1 MSDPIVHDILD
12 RMAATCPPIA
22 EAPTLFLEG
31 PAGAGKTTHAMARI
45 QSLIEGGVAPG
56 AILLLTPHRSYSRP
70 YEDALGQA
78 TCYALGLATV
88 GGLARRYVSLFWPA
102 IPPHSTYPF
111 SASLEPIFLTYE
123 VAQYFMARL
132 VSPLVEQGYF
142 ADLKLTRHRLYS
154 QLLDSLNKSAVND
167 IPLDDLGSYL
177 EAARISEETADGR
190 VDEISSTLVS
200 YRKFCA
206 QYNLIDFS
214 LYLELFKDLI
224 RKVQPARDYLFAQ
237 YQHVVYDN
245 CEEDVPLAH
254 DFVRYWMR
262 HPASRLQS
270 VLVIYDREA
279 GFRKLLGAN
288 PRSAY
293 TLREECGDYLSLE
306 ESPRVPTSLRAFGRG
321 LVKAIANTPL
331 VDAATDSGGGE
342 RRFHVYS
349 DRLHHQ
355 MVQRVV
361 AQVGHLVESGR
372 PPQEMAV
379 ISPFLSDS
387 FYHALADGLE
397 RVGIS
402 CYGHRPSRSLR
413 DEPVTKVLLTLTTLA
428 HPSWGLARPSRE
440 AVSHMFSMLLKD
452 ADLVRSAVLAAA
464 VYEGGREGI
473 GLKPFEGARADM
485 RDRVTYRVG
494 ETYEQLRIWLEV
506 YASGDELPIDHFLSR
521 LFGELLSQPRFGF
534 YRNVQAGAQVGSSVE
549 SACKFRRAVGGV
561 LERENEVVGKAY
573 VEMVQEGVVSAFY
586 AVDGVDPPEAVLI
599 APAHTFLLR
608 NRSYAHQFWLDVGS
622 TAWHRRI
629 HQPLTNPYVL
639 SADWNR
645 RDQWSAAWERRF
657 ETERLTCIVAGLIRR
672 CTDSIYLY
680 ASELSAH
687 GQEQTGDL
695 LVALGYAMRELA
707 LAED

>member
-1 MSDPIVHDILD
+1 MPAT
-12 RMAATCPPIA
+12 RAAVIK
-22 EAPTLFLEG
+22 APTLFLEG
-31 PAGAGKTTHAMARI
+31 PAGAGKTTHAIARI
-45 QSLIEGGVAPG
+45 QSLIESGVPPG
-56 AILLLTPHRSYSRP
+56 AILLLTPHRSYTRP
-70 YEDALGQA
+70 YEEAIGQD
-78 TCYALGLATV
+78 TCYALGQATV

-102 IPPHSTYPF
+102 IPPHSKYPF
-111 SASLEPIFLTYE
+111 SASIEPIFLTYE

-154 QLLDSLNKSAVND
+154 QLLDNLNKCAVND
-167 IPLDDLGSYL
+167 ISLDDLATYL

-190 VDEISSTLVS
+190 VDEISSTVAS
-200 YRKFCA
+200 YRTFCA

-262 HPASRLQS
+262 HPDSRLQS
-270 VLVIYDREA
+270 VLVVYDQEA

-288 PRSAY
+288 PHSAY
-293 TLREECGDYLSLE
+293 ALRQECGDHLALV
-306 ESPRVPTSLRAFGRG
+306 ESPRVPASLRAFGRG
-321 LVKAIANTPL
+321 LVKAIANAPIEGGEN
-331 VDAATDSGGGE
+331 GGGGK

-387 FYHALADGLE
+387 FYHALANGLE
-397 RVGIS
+397 RAGIS
-402 CYGHRPSRSLR
+402 SYGHRPSRSLR
-413 DEPVTKVLLTLTTLA
+413 DEPVTKVLLTLTLLA
-428 HPSWGLARPSRE
+428 HPSWGMARPSQE
-440 AVSHMFSMLLKD
+440 AVSHMFSMLLAE

-464 VYEGGREGI
+464 VYERGRSEGI
-473 GLKPFEGARADM
+473 GLRRFEGARADR

-494 ETYEQLRIWLEV
+494 ETYEKLRIWLEA

-521 LFGELLSQPRFGF
+521 LFGEVLSQPGFGF
-534 YRNVQAGAQVGSSVE
+534 YRDVRAGAQVGNAVE
-549 SACKFRRAVGGV
+549 SARNFRRAVGGV
-561 LERENEVVGKAY
+561 LERESEVVGKAY

-586 AVDGVDPPEAVLI
+586 RVEDDPPEAVLI

-645 RDQWSAAWERRF
+645 REQWSAAWERRF

-672 CTDSIYLY
+672 CTDSIHLY
-680 ASELSAH
+680 TSELSAH

-707 LAED
+707 GTDYVPLAEEGGRSDE

>member
-1 MSDPIVHDILD
+1 
-12 RMAATCPPIA
+12 
-22 EAPTLFLEG
+22 
-31 PAGAGKTTHAMARI
+31 
-45 QSLIEGGVAPG
+45 
-56 AILLLTPHRSYSRP
+56 
-70 YEDALGQA
+70 
-78 TCYALGLATV
+78 
-88 GGLARRYVSLFWPA
+88 
-102 IPPHSTYPF
+102 
-111 SASLEPIFLTYE
+111 
-123 VAQYFMARL
+123 MARL

-154 QLLDSLNKSAVND
+154 QLLDNLNKSAVND

-177 EAARISEETADGR
+177 EAARISEETAAGR
-190 VDEISSTLVS
+190 VDEISATVAS
-200 YRKFCA
+200 YRSFCA

-224 RKVQPARDYLFAQ
+224 RKVRPARDYLFAQ

-262 HPASRLQS
+262 HPDSRLQS
-270 VLVIYDREA
+270 VLVVYDQEA

-293 TLREECGDYLSLE
+293 TLREECGEYLSLE
-306 ESPRVPTSLRAFGRG
+306 ENPRVPASLQALGRG
-321 LVKAIANTPL
+321 LVKTIATASL
-331 VDAATDSGGGE
+331 DGQETGGGGD

-349 DRLHHQ
+349 DRLNHQ

-361 AQVGHLVESGR
+361 SQVTHLVESGR

-397 RVGIS
+397 RAGIS
-402 CYGHRPSRSLR
+402 SYGHRPSRSLR

-428 HPSWGLARPSRE
+428 HPSWGLSRPSQE
-440 AVSHMFSMLLKD
+440 AVSHMFSMLLTG

-464 VYEGGREGI
+464 VYEGGRGEGV

-485 RDRVTYRVG
+485 RDRATYRVG
-494 ETYEQLRIWLEV
+494 EAYDRLRTWLEA

-534 YRNVQAGAQVGSSVE
+534 YRDVQAGAQVGNTVE

-561 LERENEVVGKAY
+561 L
-573 VEMVQEGVVSAFY
+573 
-586 AVDGVDPPEAVLI
+586 
-599 APAHTFLLR
+599 
-608 NRSYAHQFWLDVGS
+608 
-622 TAWHRRI
+622 
-629 HQPLTNPYVL
+629 
-639 SADWNR
+639 
-645 RDQWSAAWERRF
+645 
-657 ETERLTCIVAGLIRR
+657 
-672 CTDSIYLY
+672 
-680 ASELSAH
+680 
-687 GQEQTGDL
+687 
-695 LVALGYAMRELA
+695 
-707 LAED
+707 